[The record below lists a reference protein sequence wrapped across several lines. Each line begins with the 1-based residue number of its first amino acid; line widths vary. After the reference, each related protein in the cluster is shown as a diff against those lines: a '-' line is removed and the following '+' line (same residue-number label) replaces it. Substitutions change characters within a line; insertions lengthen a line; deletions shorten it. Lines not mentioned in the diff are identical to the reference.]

1 VSETL
6 EFIDFGAGKGQ
17 SFDFAAT
24 CAPGPGLAIDKSEDA
39 VLQCHQK
46 GINAELADVLDFDR
60 RNLAASAFAINLLP
74 EMPGQAAFRQAL
86 VNIVRS
92 ATQFAVIQHPFFDK
106 DGDLALKGLQIAD
119 HFDKR
124 VLYKPTMADYVNFL
138 STYKDALAISGF
150 AICTSGQVVATPI
163 PHVPSNADETRAAK
177 TIRVIIGRK
186 STSRFRRAMFR
197 AQTGKTVFQWEGE

>member
-17 SFDFAAT
+17 SFDFAST

-46 GINAELADVLDFDR
+46 GINAEQADVLDFDR

-74 EMPGQAAFRQAL
+74 ELPGQGAFRQAL

-124 VLYKPTMADYVNFL
+124 ILYKPTIGDYVNFL

-150 AICTSGQVVATPI
+150 AICTSGKAIATAI
-163 PHVPSNADETRAAK
+163 PHVDGNSEETAVSK
-177 TIRVIIGRK
+177 SIRVIIGRK

-197 AQTGKTVFQWEGE
+197 AQTGKTVFQWEGD